1 MRLRNPAVVIL
12 AVTPLLLF
20 MSPEEG
26 AKSSGT
32 MNFISSAVNFLILFG
47 GLAFVIRKPLA
58 AMLAKR
64 LLDIQ
69 ETIRLADE
77 SKAEASKK
85 RAESEARLSGLEDEI
100 HLMMGTA
107 ETMAKREKDRIAAL
121 GAEEAVRIRR
131 FAEQAIEQQTRGAV
145 QELKAYAAEK
155 ATALAGERIRK
166 RLTPEGQAALIDKS
180 IERLS
185 RLHEKSDSR

>member
-145 QELKAYAAEK
+145 RELKAYAAEK

>member
-1 MRLRNPAVVIL
+1 MRPRSSAVVIL
-12 AVTPLLLF
+12 AVVPLLLF
-20 MSPEEG
+20 MGPEEG
-26 AKSSGT
+26 AKASGT
-32 MNFISSAVNFLILFG
+32 MDFVGQAVNFLILFG
-47 GLAFVIRKPLA
+47 GLAFVLRKPLA

-69 ETIRLADE
+69 ETIRLADV
-77 SKAEASKK
+77 SKAQASKK
-85 RAESEARLSGLEDEI
+85 RAESKARLSGLESEI

-121 GAEEAVRIRR
+121 GAEEALRIRR
-131 FAEQAIEQQTRGAV
+131 FAEQAIEQQAKGAV
-145 QELKAYAAEK
+145 RELKAYAAER
-155 ATALAGERIRK
+155 ATALAGERIRE